1 MWIKLNIATEKC
13 AELLYWYSAATA
25 ADTKEPGQGQISIQ
39 ANQGLQW
46 LAAAPRCQLRLNT
59 AAATM
64 SPSSLGPALPSRH
77 NGKRRSRGRVSQET
91 IHVWVRSVFDDQAG
105 RRIVFSYPLVAHTD
119 MPHKMK
125 LGHSFMRWKRRF
137 HEVITITEKAPTR
150 TLS

>member
-1 MWIKLNIATEKC
+1 MLQKSVRSCSTGILQQPQRIRRSLARARSPFRLIRDC
-13 AELLYWYSAATA
+13 S
-25 ADTKEPGQGQISIQ
+25 GQQR
-39 ANQGLQW
+39 